1 MEPNVPN
8 AESPRRHM
16 VDLSKDL
23 SPAELDRLQLEA
35 ENSGKSLKAYVL
47 ALIFVPRDGAEPS
60 RRRWREWQREE
71 EGGDGER

>member
-47 ALIFVPRDGAEPS
+47 A
-60 RRRWREWQREE
+60 
-71 EGGDGER
+71 